1 MPYMHPRHRL
11 LFELL
16 SGLFDLVKRLAL
28 WLWRT
33 SRDAIARARQK

>member
-1 MPYMHPRHRL
+1 MSYMHPRHRL

-16 SGLFDLVKRLAL
+16 SGLFGLVRKSVS

-33 SRDAIARARQK
+33 SRDAIARVRK